1 VTYPYHHYKQ
11 EVYRMKLLSWA
22 ICVLGLWILLTS
34 ILPGQMWVG
43 IVGGLVIAVLALIAA
58 FRKET

>member
-1 VTYPYHHYKQ
+1 
-11 EVYRMKLLSWA
+11 MKLLSWA

-34 ILPGQMWVG
+34 ILPGQMWIG
-43 IVGGLVIAVLALIAA
+43 IVGGLLIAVLALIAA